1 MIPDPAPRQFT
12 PGWALHPGVYLRRM
26 LQEQGIRQAELAERT
41 GLTPKH
47 INQIVN
53 ETIGI
58 SAEVALLL
66 DRALGTSAGF
76 WTQAE
81 AAYQAWAS
89 WDKAKAQ
96 LPELTKWARAFDK
109 VTLRRYGITAAGD
122 SEEVLVEKI
131 LRFFGVASPDA
142 FDRTWIQPRVSF
154 RRSQSF
160 TVDQPNTALWLRL
173 IEQSAEHIT
182 VPPLHPGALRK
193 VARTVPAMTNHTVPH
208 GFAVAREALAEA
220 GVVLTFIRQVPGTR
234 VCGATWWLGS
244 ERPVIGL
251 TERHRKPDI
260 FWFNL
265 LHEIGHILLHPRR
278 TTFLDLDIEQ
288 QAGITPETEAHAF
301 AESTLLPADA
311 RAAIAAA
318 TTRQELL
325 RLATRLGVSAA
336 IVAGYHGHVTD
347 RWNISGSL
355 RGTITDDDIRELE
368 QISSTLQPANNEQ
381 PGEAGE

>member
-1 MIPDPAPRQFT
+1 MTSDLAPGQFT
-12 PGWALHPGVYLRRM
+12 PDWALHPGVYLRRK
-26 LQEQGIRQAELAERT
+26 LEEHGIRQAELAERT
-41 GLTPKH
+41 GLTAKH

-66 DRALGTSAGF
+66 DRALGTNPGF

-89 WDKAKAQ
+89 WDKAKAE
-96 LPELTKWARAFDK
+96 LPELTKWARAFDQL
-109 VTLRRYGITAAGD
+109 TLRRCGITAARD
-122 SEEVLVEKI
+122 SDEVLVEKI

-173 IEQSAEHIT
+173 VEQSAEHIT
-182 VPPLHPGALRK
+182 VPPLRPGALRK
-193 VARTVPAMTNHTVPH
+193 VARTIPSITNHTVPH
-208 GFAVAREALAEA
+208 GFAVARETLAEA
-220 GVVLTFIRQVPGTR
+220 GVVLTFVRQVPGTR

-278 TTFLDLDIEQ
+278 TTFLDLDMEE
-288 QAGITPETEAHAF
+288 QAGNIAETEAHAF
-301 AESTLLPADA
+301 AENTLLPADK

-325 RLATRLGVSAA
+325 RLATRLRVSAA

-347 RWNISGSL
+347 RWNISGPL

-368 QISSTLQPANNEQ
+368 QISSMVQLASNEQ
-381 PGEAGE
+381 PSEATG

>member
-1 MIPDPAPRQFT
+1 MPDPDPQQFT

-26 LQEQGIRQAELAERT
+26 LDERGIRQAELAERT

-58 SAEVALLL
+58 SADVALLL
-66 DRALGTSAGF
+66 ERALGTSPGF
-76 WTQAE
+76 WTRAEAEYQARASRERAE
-81 AAYQAWAS
+81 AA
-89 WDKAKAQ
+89 
-96 LPELTKWARAFDK
+96 LPELTKWARSFDQ
-109 VTLRRYGITAAGD
+109 VTLRRYGITEAGD
-122 SEEVLVEKI
+122 SKESLVEKI
-131 LRFFGVASPDA
+131 LRFFGVASPEA

-160 TVDQPNTALWLRL
+160 TVDQPNTALWLCL
-173 IEQSAEHIT
+173 VEQSAERFT
-182 VPPLHPGALRK
+182 VPSLRPGALRK
-193 VARTVPAMTNHTVPH
+193 VARTIPAMTNHTVPH

-220 GVVLTFIRQVPGTR
+220 GVVLTFVRQVPGTR

-251 TERHRKPDI
+251 TERHRKPDT

-278 TTFLDLDIEQ
+278 TTFLDLDVEK
-288 QAGITPETEAHAF
+288 QARGTAETEADEF
-301 AESTLLPADA
+301 AETTLLPADA
-311 RAAIAAA
+311 RAAVAAA
-318 TTRQELL
+318 ATRQELL
-325 RLATRLGVSAA
+325 RLSTRLGVSAA
-336 IVAGYHGHVTD
+336 IVAGHHGHATG

-368 QISSTLQPANNEQ
+368 QIINRGQPATDER
-381 PGEAGE
+381 PGEATR

>member
-1 MIPDPAPRQFT
+1 LIPDPAARQFT
-12 PGWALHPGVYLRRM
+12 PDWALHPGVYLRRM
-26 LQEQGIRQAELAERT
+26 LEEHGIRQAELAERT

-66 DRALGTSAGF
+66 DRALGTSPGF
-76 WTQAE
+76 WIRAE
-81 AAYQAWAS
+81 AAYQAWVS
-89 WDKAKAQ
+89 WDKAKAE
-96 LPELTKWARAFDK
+96 LPELTMWARAFDQL
-109 VTLRRYGITAAGD
+109 TLRRYGITAAD
-122 SEEVLVEKI
+122 DTEEILVEKI

-173 IEQSAEHIT
+173 VEQSAEQVT
-182 VPPLHPGALRK
+182 VPPLRPGALRK
-193 VARTVPAMTNHTVPH
+193 VARTIPAMTNHTVPH
-208 GFAVAREALAEA
+208 GFTVAREALAEA
-220 GVVLTFIRQVPGTR
+220 GVVLTFVRQVPGTR

-278 TTFLDLDIEQ
+278 TTFLDLDTEL
-288 QAGITPETEAHAF
+288 QAGNTAEAEAHAF
-301 AESTLLPADA
+301 AENTLLPDDA

-318 TTRQELL
+318 TTRQQLL

-336 IVAGYHGHVTD
+336 VVAGYHGHVTD
-347 RWNISGSL
+347 RWKISGSL
-355 RGTITDDDIRELE
+355 RGAITDDDIRELE
-368 QISSTLQPANNEQ
+368 QISSTVQSASSEQ
-381 PGEAGE
+381 GEATE